1 MPSLGAIVHT
11 AYSQYYTAHML
22 ACCLHQAANPDSG
35 VAITNTFIP
44 EHIDLEAKGRASRKP
59 ARAPANGPAVVRQ
72 PRAPRMGLEAEA
84 APNLLVN

>member
-1 MPSLGAIVHT
+1 
-11 AYSQYYTAHML
+11 ML

-44 EHIDLEAKGRASRKP
+44 EHIDLEAKGRAISR
-59 ARAPANGPAVVRQ
+59 ANRRAPANGPAAVRQ
-72 PRAPRMGLEAEA
+72 PMTPRMGLEAEA